1 MTPIATASPFIT
13 VEGEASASEDE
24 MDAFIKREEIDIV
37 CVTDA
42 SRDDMVSTP
51 IYRECYGICSG
62 LTISHGRDPS
72 LQVRINAACRR
83 TSTLF
88 YGAGGYAF
96 SGYIF
101 SDLGPSCEYFA
112 T

>member
-1 MTPIATASPFIT
+1 
-13 VEGEASASEDE
+13 
-24 MDAFIKREEIDIV
+24 MDAFLRKEEIDIV

-42 SRDDMVSTP
+42 SKEDMVSRLIRSLDAQDP
-51 IYRECYGICSG
+51 FSCSQSLEVSG
-62 LTISHGRDPS
+62 VSNVENSSSRFLLLVPS
-72 LQVRINAACRR
+72 SSQLRINASCRR

-96 SGYIF
+96 TGYIF